1 MGKRLLRSLVIGAL
15 LVSGAVAIST
25 YARAQSGTGSGSS
38 TTGSGSSTGST
49 GSQTGST
56 GSQTGSTGS
65 QTGSTSSQ
73 TGSGSTYDTGT
84 GGGADAGR
92 KARDAGL

>member
-1 MGKRLLRSLVIGAL
+1 MGKRLLRSFVIGAL

-49 GSQTGST
+49 S
-56 GSQTGSTGS
+56 S